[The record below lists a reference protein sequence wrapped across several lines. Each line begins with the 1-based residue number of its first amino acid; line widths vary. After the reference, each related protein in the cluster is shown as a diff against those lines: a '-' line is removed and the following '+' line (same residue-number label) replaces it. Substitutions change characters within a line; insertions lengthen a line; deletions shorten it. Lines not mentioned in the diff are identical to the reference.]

1 MTNPTAISI
10 KDELKKLKF
19 LSNRT
24 PTTTSEEAKDAFATL
39 ARYGDGGI
47 FIAYYAGNSE
57 WERHVSADEIVLVLE
72 GETNLI
78 LLSRGEEIPNPLREG
93 EFLIV
98 PKNIW
103 HRFETTKSVKIFSVT
118 PQPTEHSIEKPKL

>member
-1 MTNPTAISI
+1 M
-10 KDELKKLKF
+10 
-19 LSNRT
+19 
-24 PTTTSEEAKDAFATL
+24 
-39 ARYGDGGI
+39 
-47 FIAYYAGNSE
+47 
-57 WERHVSADEIVLVLE
+57 E

>member
-1 MTNPTAISI
+1 MSKPTPISI
-10 KDELKKLKF
+10 KDGFKKLKF

-24 PTTTSEEAKDAFATL
+24 PRTTYKEAKDAFSKL
-39 ARYGDGGI
+39 ANYGDGGI

-57 WERHVSADEIVLVLE
+57 WERHVSADEIVLVME
-72 GETNLI
+72 GETTLI
-78 LLSRGEEIPNPLREG
+78 LLSNGEETPNLLREG

-103 HRFETTKSVKIFSVT
+103 HRFETSKSVKVFSVT
-118 PQPTEHSIEKPKL
+118 PQPTEHSVEKPKL